1 MNPTYEETRTATR
14 ATIRVLKTLGL
25 HCCLFGSVA
34 CSHYGMSRSPNDVD
48 MVVLGCVW
56 TQEELK
62 RRVVAADPN
71 FYTVA
76 SRGRY
81 AGHRVLWY
89 RFPSSRSALIY
100 PRSSSVNGRRCK
112 VDLLLPGIMNI
123 PPIPT
128 SRIHYKDGRGSKPLM
143 PFLPLLLLRLQGW
156 EDHGESPKHWMR
168 AKQSID
174 VADIVELL
182 NLAEIKY
189 PDVNLQNDE
198 VWLPVSFVDEAKRRV
213 GLFIAKYTSTRERWE
228 LLGF

>member
-25 HCCLFGSVA
+25 YCCLFGSVA

-76 SRGRY
+76 SRDRSRY

-89 RFPSSRSALIY
+89 RFPSSRSGAGATSTRGSRTTSSRRSNTLSAALIY
-100 PRSSSVNGRRCK
+100 PRSSSI
-112 VDLLLPGIMNI
+112 DLLLPGIMNI

-128 SRIHYKDGRGSKPLM
+128 SRIYYKDGR
-143 PFLPLLLLRLQGW
+143 GW

-182 NLAEIKY
+182 NLAEDQII
-189 PDVNLQNDE
+189 LM
-198 VWLPVSFVDEAKRRV
+198 
-213 GLFIAKYTSTRERWE
+213 
-228 LLGF
+228 